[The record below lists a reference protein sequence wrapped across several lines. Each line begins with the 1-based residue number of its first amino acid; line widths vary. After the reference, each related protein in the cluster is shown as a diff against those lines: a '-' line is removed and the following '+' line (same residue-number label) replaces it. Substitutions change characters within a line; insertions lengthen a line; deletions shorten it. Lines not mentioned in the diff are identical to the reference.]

1 MKYLNLLIFLLFF
14 IFCSNDDD
22 SDKKYLVFDFKT
34 NINLEE
40 VTDENY
46 MLKKLDQKIYVDLDI
61 GEPSQKIPM
70 TLKTWQYPTYIISEE
85 VQDNIKIK
93 YDSKKSNTYKK
104 ANDFL
109 IKDLFLCD
117 FAQGYFSYF

>member
-1 MKYLNLLIFLLFF
+1 MKYLNLLIFLFSF
-14 IFCSNDDD
+14 IFCVNDDD

-61 GEPSQKIPM
+61 GEPSQKIIKN
-70 TLKTWQYPTYIISEE
+70 LAISHLY
-85 VQDNIKIK
+85 NIRR
-93 YDSKKSNTYKK
+93 STR
-104 ANDFL
+104 
-109 IKDLFLCD
+109 
-117 FAQGYFSYF
+117 

>member
-104 ANDFL
+104 ANDN
-109 IKDLFLCD
+109 IRR
-117 FAQGYFSYF
+117 STR